1 MTLEIQKHMNAAL
14 DVGEAFE
21 LDLPSD
27 KKDLLESADSIL
39 TQHFVA
45 SKEFM
50 LLLTLQRPTS
60 SKFSERLVDYT
71 AEVSSHCGQPWQKVI
86 TPALVKELEEAMTDV
101 HDKKDPKEKKNQSKR
116 DIASEAGDTDKKAKK
131 DKKDKKDKKL
141 KKS

>member
-1 MTLEIQKHMNAAL
+1 MEIQKHMSAAL

-27 KKDLLESADSIL
+27 KKALLESAESIL

-101 HDKKDPKEKKNQSKR
+101 HDKKDTKEKKNQRKR

-131 DKKDKKDKKL
+131 DKTDKKDKKL

>member
-14 DVGEAFE
+14 DIGEAFE

-27 KKDLLESADSIL
+27 KKALLESADSIL

-45 SKEFM
+45 SNEFM

-101 HDKKDPKEKKNQSKR
+101 HDKKDPKEKKKQSKM
-116 DIASEAGDTDKKAKK
+116 DIAASEAGDTDKKAKK
-131 DKKDKKDKKL
+131 DKKDKKDKN
-141 KKS
+141 